1 MHVPRSAWVW
11 VGCLVLAGCGYVGD
25 PMPPALNIPMRIID
39 LKAEQVGARM
49 KVRFTIPDLTTEK
62 LPVKQVTVELRGGDV
77 AMPVAAREPGVVEA
91 EGPVLAPWLGHEV
104 AFMVRLQ
111 NTKGRYSEWS
121 NVVLRQVMPTVAT
134 PAGFA
139 AKPAEG
145 GVGLAWSG
153 PGDGWLIYRDGV
165 LLAEVKKAGYLD
177 GSAEV
182 GKSYRYELEAWATA
196 GTQRAASERTAE
208 VAVTNTDS
216 FPPMAPRAL
225 SVIAST
231 NTIELSWDRSLEADF
246 KHYRVWRD
254 GQELAA
260 AVDVPAYTD
269 RTAESGKKYVYAV
282 SAVDL
287 RGNESPK
294 SQPVEITTP

>member
-1 MHVPRSAWVW
+1 MRFALAMVS
-11 VGCLVLAGCGYVGD
+11 CLWMAGCGYVGE

-77 AMPVAAREPGVVEA
+77 AMPVAAREPGLVEA
-91 EGPVLAPWLGHEV
+91 DGPVATAWLGREV

-111 NTKGRYSEWS
+111 NAKGRYSEWS
-121 NVVLRQVMPTVAT
+121 SVVLRQVVPTVAM

-139 AKPAEG
+139 ARSAEG
-145 GVGLAWSG
+145 GVALAWGG
-153 PGDGWLIYRDGV
+153 PGDGWSIFRDGMP
-165 LLAEVKKAGYLD
+165 LAEVDKAGYLD
-177 GSAEV
+177 AGAEV
-182 GKSYRYELEAWATA
+182 GKSYRYQVEAWGKA
-196 GTQRAASERTAE
+196 GGDRAMSERTAE
-208 VAVTNTDS
+208 VAVTNTDT
-216 FPPMAPRAL
+216 FPPVAPQSL

-231 NTIELSWDRSLEADF
+231 NTIELSWERSLEADF

-254 GQELAA
+254 GQVLAA

-269 RTAESGKKYVYAV
+269 RTAASGKKYVYAV

-287 RGNESPK
+287 RGNESSK

>member
-1 MHVPRSAWVW
+1 MRSAWVW
-11 VGCLVLAGCGYVGD
+11 LGCLGMVGCGYVGD

-49 KVRFTIPDLTTEK
+49 KLRFTIPDLTTEK

-77 AMPVAAREPGVVEA
+77 PIPVAARAPGVVEA
-91 EGPVLAPWLGHEV
+91 EGPVVAEWLGREI

-111 NTKGRYSEWS
+111 NAKGRYSEWS
-121 NVVLRQVMPTVAT
+121 NVVLRQVVPTVAT

-139 AKPAEG
+139 ALSAEG
-145 GVGLAWSG
+145 GVALTWSG
-153 PGDGWLIYRDGV
+153 PGDGWSIFRDG
-165 LLAEVKKAGYLD
+165 LPLAEVDKPGYLD
-177 GSAEV
+177 TGAEV
-182 GKSYRYELEAWATA
+182 GKSYRYQLEAWAKA
-196 GTQRAASERTAE
+196 GAQRAASERTTE
-208 VAVTNTDS
+208 VAVTNIDT
-216 FPPMAPRAL
+216 FPPLAPKAL

-231 NTIELSWDRSLEADF
+231 NTIELSWERSLEADF

-254 GQELAA
+254 GQVLAS

-269 RTAESGKKYVYAV
+269 RTAESGKKYVYSV

-287 RGNESPK
+287 RGNESSK